1 MPTYAELL
9 AQKRAAT
16 SGGVKGTPQ
25 PAQKTGAKTYAQM
38 LDERRG
44 IKPVVAKKTAAT
56 AAKEPIMSVAP
67 KKTQPAAP
75 IMSVA
80 PKKKDE
86 PLTFKSVPE
95 SQKRLIEPEKN
106 VPTFGSSVV
115 PKSAWGQKGPAKTN
129 EFATTNST
137 SLAIE
142 DQDKLAKAEKLSAPL
157 LAPADFAG
165 RAAVSAAST
174 VTGAARFATETAN
187 NHKIGGPVAWIAK
200 KVGMEKE
207 FNDLQ
212 NRMGEATARFVT
224 KSDAN
229 VKDVQSKIRLKD
241 PEGYAEMSFK
251 DKVMKEPLHFLNTN
265 LPEIAGPMS
274 LYLASGGTGFVATA
288 LSQANDI
295 KQEALTYGV
304 SEKDAEGLGLV
315 TGTVVGLIDK
325 LSMGTGSK
333 LLARFNSPV
342 VKKAI
347 QSKFLKNL
355 SGLVKKTGVLGK
367 LSISA
372 GGEATGEITQEKIT
386 IAAQRTF
393 REVGATEEQER
404 VLTAGLLSAFTS
416 TGFEGASSAK
426 NALVSK
432 KMPDMKGV
440 PQGVQQEFMSAVSAV
455 NQAQSSGAGVTPELQ
470 ERFFAAAEAVDR
482 AAEDAIVTEVKAK
495 AIDKAINSPIGED
508 TAALTEEI
516 GQDPDMRLAFEASM
530 VDLNDANDPALEDT
544 TQKQG
549 LVFQR
554 VNNPNDPILKGY
566 EKLPAFY
573 DPPSGRIIFN
583 EAIIAKMVKHLAD
596 GKALVV
602 GEGRLTNSFLMK
614 EGESLA
620 DLKTRFETE
629 LIKHEMAH
637 VKTITQEDIN
647 LFEKLQA
654 EGKIAEAN
662 RLRINLEER
671 ANKYTVL
678 NAKKELDSE
687 TADLISKVVGRE
699 QSRAE
704 TSQQLALDAF
714 PRTEKETAYQS
725 WKKLVSRETDLKNA
739 NFDEIQEYLGSKTA
753 NQRFEDALD
762 RQDIVG
768 GDYSFDELVSTF
780 QKRYSK
786 ETAAKATKTGAV
798 ASGKEVAEAFKKM
811 PDRIKVAIRRELKA
825 ARAAGA
831 IDSAALTKK
840 ITDRVL
846 KAEQRHIER
855 GPMRRR
861 LLSIE
866 RTRVMKSIRKL
877 AKKAR
882 VTRTDAGNR
891 KSQIS
896 IKAQQIMNGSK
907 KDGIVGVVAGLNMK
921 RNVVMAKAA
930 KEMIDWRNA
939 HPEAIELPE
948 NIVLNMQIAKT
959 SGIGQQTMRELR
971 ETEAFVQDVVE
982 NGLKDRQ
989 AATNRKKERT
999 QKFADSITKYLTG
1012 SPSGKAIKD
1021 SAWFAPKEGA
1031 ALKAARSFFWDTAPA
1046 GHIMEQLGPQTQRL
1060 FAKTVKADETTRLKA
1075 LEAAKLTQSVGTEV
1089 YGSAKKFAKN
1099 YLRTAGRKVE
1109 LGTFKNA
1116 AGVQEKLTF
1125 SRLQAMAIHAG
1136 MKDGMFALNMTSP
1149 EGNAFTPEMLSA
1161 VDSLLSPEDKAYI
1174 TRIVK
1179 ETYGDSYKR
1188 FAEAVQRNT
1197 GEDLGFV
1204 ENFAGSIK
1212 RETDNMAATE
1222 DAGIDLIK
1230 DNLIR
1235 DMKVRN
1241 NATKQRTGIVSKM
1254 RISED
1259 PVFDAVS
1266 YVRGVEHYIQMSELM
1281 SDWNVLTNGVK
1292 DGRVQPPVTT
1302 LQRAIVEK
1310 YGESFYKNLA
1320 LQIEDIKSNGMI
1332 SGQVLDTAKAINI
1345 AQSQT
1350 AGALMFS
1357 PTVVIGQFS
1366 SIAQFKAEA
1375 GIGSGFGSGMWNAK
1389 QNLPILEKYAKS
1401 VKTRDLGS
1409 VFEIMGDAKA
1419 ESEPGIRS
1427 AVARTLKWIRTKQSS
1442 LLAWAD
1448 RVATVRGASG
1458 MFEVKTRKYMKEG
1471 KSLEEARVLAGRDV
1485 DLAIVNTQSTSSHL
1499 GKSMAEKTDS
1509 IMRLVTPLRNQPNKM
1524 ARNLLN
1530 TWVKVKKGEMSAKE
1544 AVHHTF
1550 YASVMQPTVY
1560 FASRYGLK
1568 LAIKTIKYGILSSMG
1583 GAIAKAMADGLLE
1596 EMKEDEKNW
1605 FNDYLSALASN
1616 SSGYFG
1622 IGDIVNL
1629 LLAKGLSDKDY
1640 VYRPAVIQTL
1650 MDDIISTFKAGF
1662 DGDLKSGIMTGTRGL
1677 TRASGVGDF
1686 AGIFQLWN
1694 SAIKNL
1700 KKQEKKTSEY
1710 KAKKKLETKEKNA
1723 EKAKDKRKVY
1733 MADKI
1738 KSFFK

>member
-9 AQKRAAT
+9 AKKRAAT

-44 IKPVVAKKTAAT
+44 IKPVVAKKTAAP
-56 AAKEPIMSVAP
+56 AVKEPIMSVAP

-80 PKKKDE
+80 PKKE
-86 PLTFKSVPE
+86 ATTFSSVPKE
-95 SQKRLIEPEKN
+95 QKELIAE
-106 VPTFGSSVV
+106 
-115 PKSAWGQKGPAKTN
+115 PAKKTITQRIGDTVKKGLGMLGSVN
-129 EFATTNST
+129 LPSAIAGQASKMAATAAVKDPKVT
-137 SLAIE
+137 
-142 DQDKLAKAEKLSAPL
+142 AEKAGNAALRTGTALLGSTTSAL
-157 LAPADFAG
+157 
-165 RAAVSAAST
+165 
-174 VTGAARFATETAN
+174 RFAQ
-187 NHKIGGPVAWIAK
+187 
-200 KVGMEKE
+200 EK
-207 FNDLQ
+207 
-212 NRMGEATARFVT
+212 
-224 KSDAN
+224 
-229 VKDVQSKIRLKD
+229 
-241 PEGYAEMSFK
+241 
-251 DKVMKEPLHFLNTN
+251 
-265 LPEIAGPMS
+265 
-274 LYLASGGTGFVATA
+274 
-288 LSQANDI
+288 
-295 KQEALTYGV
+295 
-304 SEKDAEGLGLV
+304 
-315 TGTVVGLIDK
+315 
-325 LSMGTGSK
+325 
-333 LLARFNSPV
+333 
-342 VKKAI
+342 I
-347 QSKFLKNL
+347 QSNPTVLRDPVTNFILK
-355 SGLVKKTGVLGK
+355 K
-367 LSISA
+367 A
-372 GGEATGEITQEKIT
+372 GGEAIDKKLTQLSQW
-386 IAAQRTF
+386 AAQYDPTGPMLKKADESLQAYSKRISPVTESYERAPLKEKLTTRLGETF
-393 REVGATEEQER
+393 YNYLPETAGAMVPYLLQPEVGALMMFGDTANRIKQDALVNGVDPKTAEQTAVRAAAGIAVLDRLGVGKIAPGVKSKITQALVKNTGKLWSVIKEPFTEAAQEWIQIMAERTFKNVGLSEEQER
-404 VLTAGLLSAFTS
+404 LAMSAFLGIFFDQGMRGAGLAKSALETRQ
-416 TGFEGASSAK
+416 
-426 NALVSK
+426 
-432 KMPDMKGV
+432 MPENFDKV
-440 PQGVQQEFMSAVSAV
+440 DSNTQAEFMSAVSAV
-455 NQAQSSGAGVTPELQ
+455 QKEQALGEVSPQTMARFVAVANQVDETIV
-470 ERFFAAAEAVDR
+470 AAKTNEVRAEVIN
-482 AAEDAIVTEVKAK
+482 E
-495 AIDKAINSPIGED
+495 AINSPINEET
-508 TAALTEEI
+508 TALIEEI
-516 GQDPDMRLAFEASM
+516 EQDPDMLLGFEQTL
-530 VDLNDANDPALEDT
+530 VDLKDANDPLLEET
-544 TQKQG
+544 SQKQG
-549 LVFQR
+549 LVFKR
-554 VNNPNDPILKGY
+554 IYDPNDPALGQK
-566 EKLPAFY
+566 KDLPASY
-573 DPPSGRIIFN
+573 NIVTGEIIFN
-583 EAIIAKMVKHLAD
+583 EPVKAKTLKHLAD
-596 GKALVV
+596 GKVIV
-602 GEGRLTNSFLMK
+602 IGEGKLMTSFSMK

-620 DLKTRFETE
+620 ELNKRFETE
-629 LIKHEMAH
+629 LIKHEIAH
-637 VKTITQEDIN
+637 AKTITQEDIN

-654 EGKIAEAN
+654 EGKTAEAN

-678 NAKKELDSE
+678 NAKKELDSD
-687 TADLISKVVGRE
+687 TADLISKVVSRE

-714 PRTEKETAYQS
+714 PRTEKESAYQS
-725 WKKLVSRETDLKNA
+725 WKKMVSRETDLKNA

-762 RQDIVG
+762 RQDVVG

-786 ETAAKATKTGAV
+786 ETAAKASKTSA
-798 ASGKEVAEAFKKM
+798 AESGKAVAEAFKKM
-811 PDRIKVAIRRELKA
+811 PDRVKVAIRRELKA
-825 ARAAGA
+825 AREAGA

-866 RTRVMKSIRKL
+866 RTRVMKNIRKL

-882 VTRTDAGNR
+882 ITRTDAGNR

-948 NIVLNMQIAKT
+948 SIVLNMQIAKT

-1031 ALKAARSFFWDTAPA
+1031 ALKAGRSFFWDTAPT
-1046 GHIMEQLGPQTQRL
+1046 GHIMEQLGPQAQRL

-1075 LEAAKLTQSVGTEV
+1075 LEAAKLTQSVGAEV
-1089 YGSAKKFAKN
+1089 YGSAKNFAKN

-1149 EGNAFTPEMLSA
+1149 KGNAFTPEMLSA

-1179 ETYGDSYKR
+1179 ELYGGSYKR

-1204 ENFAGSIK
+1204 ENFAGTIK
-1212 RETDNMAATE
+1212 REKDNMAATE

-1292 DGRVQPPVTT
+1292 DGKAQPPVTT

-1310 YGESFYKNLA
+1310 YGESFYNNLA

-1357 PTVVIGQFS
+1357 PTVVIGQLS

-1389 QNLPILEKYAKS
+1389 KNLPILEKYAKS

-1427 AVARTLKWIRTKQSS
+1427 AVTRTLKWIRTKQSS
-1442 LLAWAD
+1442 LLAFAD
-1448 RVATVRGASG
+1448 RVATVGGASG

-1568 LAIKTIKYGILSSMG
+1568 LVIKTVKYGILSSMG

-1700 KKQEKKTSEY
+1700 KKQEKETPEY

-1723 EKAKDKRKVY
+1723 EKAKEKGKIY
-1733 MADKI
+1733 MADRI
-1738 KSFFK
+1738 KGFFK